1 MEGDVG
7 AILFGIVGA
16 FISLHWM
23 LPQLGL
29 RTGIPHW
36 FPMIA
41 YGVILAVVG
50 MIGDLAESLIKRD
63 ARQKDSSRLVP
74 GLGGALDLID
84 SALMA
89 APVAYVFWLF
99 GWLN

>member
-1 MEGDVG
+1 
-7 AILFGIVGA
+7 
-16 FISLHWM
+16 M
-23 LPQLGL
+23 L
-29 RTGIPHW
+29 
-36 FPMIA
+36 A

-63 ARQKDSSRLVP
+63 AGQKDSSRLVP

-89 APVAYVFWLF
+89 APVAYLFWLF